1 MKVNKKTLML
11 TSLICLLPIVPGLL
25 LYDRLPDQLPSH
37 WNFRGEIDGWMPKTQ
52 AIFLLPVIMAVTNL
66 LVFFFVSNDP
76 KKRNIEGKIVLVTL
90 WLIPLLSVVTQAVV
104 YAVGMGVNIDVGSW
118 VNVVLGIVFIFIG
131 NYLPKSRQ
139 NYTVGIRLPWTLNS
153 EENWNRTHRLGG
165 ILWVIGGFGV
175 ILTGILGFRWAAA
188 GILLLATLIP
198 TVYSFLLYKKGV

>member
-175 ILTGILGFRWAAA
+175 ILTNPRISLGSRR
-188 GILLLATLIP
+188 ILLLATLIP